1 MNPSIP
7 PQVAAHTLWF
17 FGYMTGGAQQP
28 GSFTTCLLKT
38 FTAADEDN
46 FDKLAA
52 AYPAYGA
59 AVAAAS
65 YNPDGIQQLKNIAG
79 QVAA

>member
-1 MNPSIP
+1 MSPSIP

-28 GSFTTCLLKT
+28 GSFIAALLKT
-38 FTAADEDN
+38 FTAADESN
-46 FDKLAA
+46 FGKLAA

-65 YNPDGIQQLKNIAG
+65 HDPNGIAELKRIAG